1 MFKRI
6 ILAAVTFSML
16 AVPMAQAQSRHDG
29 PRAGQH
35 HYQPHKPGKPA
46 YRAPTHRPQAQ
57 RPSAHRHQAQ
67 RPAPAR
73 HKFRQGQRIQ
83 NWQRQPHVR
92 DYGRHGLSKPSR
104 GQQWV
109 KVDNEYLLI
118 SLATGVILG
127 LAAGR

>member
-1 MFKRI
+1 MFKHN
-6 ILAAVTFSML
+6 ILAAVIFSML

-29 PRAGQH
+29 PRAG
-35 HYQPHKPGKPA
+35 HYQSQPQKSGKPS
-46 YRAPTHRPQAQ
+46 YGKPSHRPQAQ

-67 RPAPAR
+67 RPAPVR

-92 DYGRHGLSKPSR
+92 DYGRHGLRKPAR